1 MSAHEYVEQIKKMIN
16 VLVSDLSDKN
26 NILLR
31 IRWVPEQM
39 NICSLAFHYI
49 LCSNKQLFHGWI
61 DKPKSSNEKQEQSG
75 IQFLFAT
82 NRCTSNCFFH

>member
-1 MSAHEYVEQIKKMIN
+1 MAYLFIQIDGIDN
-16 VLVSDLSDKN
+16 G

-31 IRWVPEQM
+31 VRWVAEQM

-61 DKPKSSNEKQEQSG
+61 DKPEPLNEKQEQSG

-82 NRCTSNCFFH
+82 DIFTYNLFFH